1 VFEVSPIFN
10 TVFAFLIPPALVVT
24 SHVPKRSP
32 DCPTVALLVFDSA
45 RRLECMLLDMA
56 TLDNVVDILIA
67 KGNADVIEAAAQ
79 DGKTALIL
87 ASENNDTSVIELLRT
102 RRKRY

>member
-1 VFEVSPIFN
+1 
-10 TVFAFLIPPALVVT
+10 
-24 SHVPKRSP
+24 
-32 DCPTVALLVFDSA
+32 
-45 RRLECMLLDMA
+45 MLLDMA

-67 KGNADVIEAAAQ
+67 KGNADVIEAVAQ

>member
-1 VFEVSPIFN
+1 
-10 TVFAFLIPPALVVT
+10 
-24 SHVPKRSP
+24 
-32 DCPTVALLVFDSA
+32 
-45 RRLECMLLDMA
+45 MLLDMA